1 MTATRDPESGRKM
14 INQYLVSLILDL
26 TNAQVL
32 NEIGHGAHGQVRL
45 GRDMSVE
52 LDDDEYGPGSRPH
65 HALYAIK
72 MVDRMPKRKKLQTLR
87 KGYGRTD
94 GGKMVGE
101 SE

>member
-1 MTATRDPESGRKM
+1 MTAEMEGNEDGSG
-14 INQYLVSLILDL
+14 SPP
-26 TNAQVL
+26 VL
-32 NEIGHGAHGQVRL
+32 
-45 GRDMSVE
+45 
-52 LDDDEYGPGSRPH
+52 
-65 HALYAIK
+65 ALYAIK

>member
-1 MTATRDPESGRKM
+1 MH
-14 INQYLVSLILDL
+14 
-26 TNAQVL
+26 
-32 NEIGHGAHGQVRL
+32 EIGHGAHGQVRL
-45 GRDMSVE
+45 GRDTSNDLE
-52 LDDDEYGPGSRPH
+52 EDEYGPGPRPPS
-65 HALYAIK
+65 LYYAIK

>member
-1 MTATRDPESGRKM
+1 
-14 INQYLVSLILDL
+14 
-26 TNAQVL
+26 
-32 NEIGHGAHGQVRL
+32 
-45 GRDMSVE
+45 MSVDMPLGE
-52 LDDDEYGPGSRPH
+52 GGEHVMGTIQTQT
-65 HALYAIK
+65 LYAIK

>member
-1 MTATRDPESGRKM
+1 MSLSSGTLSK
-14 INQYLVSLILDL
+14 LIY
-26 TNAQVL
+26 QVL
-32 NEIGHGAHGQVRL
+32 HEIGHGTHGQVRL
-45 GRDMSVE
+45 GRDMSVDMPLGE
-52 LDDDEYGPGSRPH
+52 GGEHVMGTTQTQT
-65 HALYAIK
+65 LYAIK